1 MLSAEEYIKQQKA
14 NKSKTPGLNTEVQKT
29 GVWKTE
35 VKTYD
40 LKFYRSRN
48 EIARELNLSRQTV
61 AKRMG
66 DLGFH
71 MVWVHGVRYYVKDE
85 DIIKFAFYLLNR
97 K

>member
-1 MLSAEEYIKQQKA
+1 MLSAEEFIKQHQAKQG
-14 NKSKTPGLNTEVQKT
+14 KISGLNTEVK
-29 GVWKTE
+29 E
-35 VKTYD
+35 YD

-61 AKRMG
+61 AKRIG

-71 MVWVHGVRYYVKDE
+71 MVWVHGVRYYLKDE
-85 DIIKFAFYLLNR
+85 DIIKFAFYLLN

>member
-1 MLSAEEYIKQQKA
+1 MLSAEEYIKQHIKG
-14 NKSKTPGLNTEVQKT
+14 KSKTSGINSEVR
-29 GVWKTE
+29 
-35 VKTYD
+35 TYD

>member
-1 MLSAEEYIKQQKA
+1 MLSAEEYIKQHKA
-14 NKSKTPGLNTEVQKT
+14 KQSKTSGLNTEVRS
-29 GVWKTE
+29 
-35 VKTYD
+35 YD

-66 DLGFH
+66 DLWFH
-71 MVWVHGVRYYVKDE
+71 MVWVHGVRYYVKDQ
-85 DIIKFAFYLLNR
+85 DIIKFAFYLLQ

>member
-14 NKSKTPGLNTEVQKT
+14 NKSKTSGLN
-29 GVWKTE
+29 TE

-71 MVWVHGVRYYVKDE
+71 MVWVHGVRYYVKDS
-85 DIIKFAFYLLNR
+85 DIIKFAFYLLN
-97 K
+97 KK

>member
-1 MLSAEEYIKQQKA
+1 MLSAEEYIKQHKA
-14 NKSKTPGLNTEVQKT
+14 KQSKKPVLNTEVRS
-29 GVWKTE
+29 
-35 VKTYD
+35 YD

-71 MVWVHGVRYYVKDE
+71 MVWVKTKSGNGVRYYVKDQ

-97 K
+97 

>member
-1 MLSAEEYIKQQKA
+1 MLSAEEFIKQHKA
-14 NKSKTPGLNTEVQKT
+14 KQGKTSGLNTEVRS
-29 GVWKTE
+29 
-35 VKTYD
+35 YD

-66 DLGFH
+66 DLWFH
-71 MVWVHGVRYYVKDE
+71 MVWVHGVRYYLKDE
-85 DIIKFAFYLLNR
+85 DIIKFAFYLLQ

>member
-1 MLSAEEYIKQQKA
+1 MLSAEEFIKQHQAKQG
-14 NKSKTPGLNTEVQKT
+14 KTSGLNTEVRS
-29 GVWKTE
+29 
-35 VKTYD
+35 YD

-61 AKRMG
+61 AKRIG

-71 MVWVHGVRYYVKDE
+71 EVEVHGVRYYVKDA
-85 DIIKFAFYLLNR
+85 DIIKFAFYILN